1 MRGVIDGLH
10 KSSIPEENME
20 IPAKEMISYFF
31 ICENDPACV
40 VQRRLEGEA
49 SQVVVVLEVDV
60 IPLHHQSRP

>member
-1 MRGVIDGLH
+1 
-10 KSSIPEENME
+10 ME